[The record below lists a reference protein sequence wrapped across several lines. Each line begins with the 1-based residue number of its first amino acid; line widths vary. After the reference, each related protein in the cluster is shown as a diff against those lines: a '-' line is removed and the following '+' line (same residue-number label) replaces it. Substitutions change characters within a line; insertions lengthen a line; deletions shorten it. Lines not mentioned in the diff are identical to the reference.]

1 MRRGEVWWAELPAP
15 AGRRPVLLLSRDEAY
30 LVRELV
36 TVAPLTT
43 RARKIPSEV
52 PLGRDDGVPK
62 TCVVNLDTI
71 TTIPR
76 RTLTGRL
83 TVLSPIKLAAVDRA
97 VRFSLGLGEPGAR

>member
-43 RARKIPSEV
+43 RVRQIPSEV
-52 PLGRDDGVPK
+52 PLGPGDGVPK

-76 RTLTGRL
+76 RTLTERL
-83 TVLSPIKLAAVDRA
+83 TVLSAIKLAAIDRA
-97 VRFSLGLGEPGAR
+97 VRFSLALGEPAV